1 MPKRL
6 YTLSPTPCTGASQDS
21 DEITYLNHL
30 LRKTLA
36 CRLLHR
42 RKRYLPAGPEAVTP
56 ISVFW
61 PNINTR
67 TTGAVMGG
75 SQSVPATASKV
86 ARRTKRPTG
95 TPSWSFMPKLHDS
108 VLERVQPLRINFH
121 NVDDSIRPLRSI
133 DTNIMGRFVC
143 ENPACSNSS
152 WASNTIATNIQLY
165 RENRYNARIFHQ
177 SCQSCETLC
186 WPEVDR
192 ESYIKRVV
200 HRLREWHYMEVE
212 APIFSKRKDDDGPH
226 LSHLCEGCRAG
237 HCKFADRLQSD

>member
-36 CRLLHR
+36 CRLLLR

-61 PNINTR
+61 PNTNTR

-121 NVDDSIRPLRSI
+121 NVDDSIRPLRSRTLHAATPAGLAILSLRTYSYTERIGTTRGFSIKAANRAKHFAGRRLIGSRISRGWCI
-133 DTNIMGRFVC
+133 D
-143 ENPACSNSS
+143 
-152 WASNTIATNIQLY
+152 
-165 RENRYNARIFHQ
+165 
-177 SCQSCETLC
+177 
-186 WPEVDR
+186 
-192 ESYIKRVV
+192 
-200 HRLREWHYMEVE
+200 
-212 APIFSKRKDDDGPH
+212 
-226 LSHLCEGCRAG
+226 
-237 HCKFADRLQSD
+237 